1 MDRNSQYILLW
12 IACIATQ
19 IFFFDHLLLSVWLN
33 PLVYVAFV
41 VLLPLELAPIAV
53 LGCGLLTGLTVDL
66 LTGGCG
72 LNTLAT
78 LPVAYFRRPLIE
90 WLDGKDGQ
98 RDSGIPSRYRLG
110 NAFYFSYTVTL
121 VVLHHALF
129 FFLEALSW
137 EHLPYTLLR
146 IVAGAAVTVA
156 YTMAVT
162 RIVLPQ
168 TSRVL

>member
-1 MDRNSQYILLW
+1 MDRNSRYILLW

-19 IFFFDHLLLSVWLN
+19 IFFFDHLMLSVWLN
-33 PLVYVAFV
+33 PLVYVAFIL
-41 VLLPLELAPIAV
+41 LLPLELAPVAV
-53 LGCGLLTGLTVDL
+53 LGFGLLTGVTVDL

-78 LPVAYFRRPLIE
+78 LPVAYLRRPLIE
-90 WLDGKDGQ
+90 WLDGKDGL

-110 NAFYFSYTVTL
+110 NSFYFSYTVTL

-129 FFLEALSW
+129 FLLEALSW

-146 IVAGAAVTVA
+146 TVAGAAVTVA
-156 YTMAVT
+156 YITAVT
-162 RIVLPQ
+162 RIVIPKTPQ
-168 TSRVL
+168 PL